1 MHPHG
6 AHSLWLRLT
15 WQQVAGQGSVGPRG
29 GPLIYHWRLPPG
41 KASRRDSLSWVL
53 RTDFPG
59 AQLVKNP
66 CAMWETWV
74 RSLGQEDPLEK
85 GKAPHSSVLAW
96 RIPWTV
102 QPMRLQR
109 NGNNWATHF
118 HFYFFPQNRSKSHSY
133 KKQIVSKGEK
143 GGGINWEIEIDC
155 ITQEILLITLTYV
168 GIES

>member
-1 MHPHG
+1 MVIKYGQNGRLVYRQQGGVPPSV
-6 AHSLWLRLT
+6 AETLLLQMIILSTLLFSLWFNFPN
-15 WQQVAGQGSVGPRG
+15 W
-29 GPLIYHWRLPPG
+29 
-41 KASRRDSLSWVL
+41 ASLV
-53 RTDFPG
+53 
-59 AQLVKNP
+59 AQLVKNMP
-66 CAMWETWV
+66 PIWETWA
-74 RSLGQEDPLEK
+74 RSLGWEDPLEK